1 MKKKKAFIIFLL
13 AVVVFSA
20 FFNVK
25 TVKADDFDS
34 VLENE
39 LNNLDLSELTEFL
52 DVTEADFSV
61 ALLVEKMIKGEYEI
75 NYGSFIKYF
84 IKTALGKINLFLPD
98 FFLILA
104 ILLLGS
110 LFKNTKGYVLS
121 EELSKIISFIFVGS
135 ILAIVLKD
143 VSECIVS
150 TKNLLDNLSK
160 LFEIMSPIIVTLI
173 VAGGGTTSVTLL
185 KPTLIMASGGFTM
198 VITSVVFPLVL
209 LFFAF
214 SVFGALSDEVDFSGF
229 SSTVSG
235 VIKLTVGLSVT
246 VFGLF
251 SAVTGI
257 AGRSFDGIT
266 VKVAKYLLS
275 SSVPLVGGMVKD
287 GLDVFLLGCSLIKN
301 AVGIVGVF
309 GIFYMTIS
317 PLLFNLAF
325 SFLLRIASSFA
336 ALLYDKNVNKML
348 TGVADCIKYLNVALL
363 ASSFVSVSC
372 LMIMTLSVGNA
383 I

>member
-1 MKKKKAFIIFLL
+1 
-13 AVVVFSA
+13 
-20 FFNVK
+20 
-25 TVKADDFDS
+25 
-34 VLENE
+34 
-39 LNNLDLSELTEFL
+39 
-52 DVTEADFSV
+52 
-61 ALLVEKMIKGEYEI
+61 
-75 NYGSFIKYF
+75 
-84 IKTALGKINLFLPD
+84 
-98 FFLILA
+98 
-104 ILLLGS
+104 
-110 LFKNTKGYVLS
+110 
-121 EELSKIISFIFVGS
+121 
-135 ILAIVLKD
+135 
-143 VSECIVS
+143 
-150 TKNLLDNLSK
+150 
-160 LFEIMSPIIVTLI
+160 
-173 VAGGGTTSVTLL
+173 
-185 KPTLIMASGGFTM
+185 M

-309 GIFYMTIS
+309 GIFYMAIS
-317 PLLFNLAF
+317 PLLFNLAL

-336 ALLYDKNVNKML
+336 ALLSDKNVNKML
-348 TGVADCIKYLNVALL
+348 TGVADSIKYLNVALI

-372 LMIMTLSVGNA
+372 LLTMTLSLGNA